1 MSEDERPY
9 DIDFQWIDPVSGKK
23 QSAKMR
29 KQRWIFDQ
37 SLQLKLVDPQGKA
50 NLKELWIERIADT
63 VEKITKEQIRKLDQ
77 FTMNVYIAKWL
88 QYNDV
93 TEASFLEASQSSKKS
108 TS

>member
-1 MSEDERPY
+1 MSEEERPY
-9 DIDFQWIDPVSGKK
+9 DIEFGWIDPATKEEHKGKMK
-23 QSAKMR
+23 

-37 SLQLKLVDPQGKA
+37 TLQIKLVDTQGKP

-63 VEKITKEQIRKLDQ
+63 VQGITKEQIRILDQ
-77 FTMNVYIAKWL
+77 FTMNIYIEKWL

-93 TEASFLEASQSSKKS
+93 NEASFLEVGQSTKLS

>member
-1 MSEDERPY
+1 MSEEERPF
-9 DIDFQWIDPVSGKK
+9 DIEFSWNDPATKK
-23 QSAKMR
+23 QHTAKMR

-37 SLQLKLVDPQGKA
+37 SLQLKLVDPQGNP

-63 VEKITKEQIRKLDQ
+63 VEGITKEQIRKIDQ
-77 FTMNVYIAKWL
+77 FTMNVYIAKWM

-93 TEASFLEASQSSKKS
+93 TDASFLETSQSSKSS

>member
-9 DIDFQWIDPVSGKK
+9 DIDFAWIDPATKEEHKG
-23 QSAKMR
+23 KMR

-37 SLQLKLVDPQGKA
+37 SLQVKLVDPTGKP

-63 VEKITKEQIRKLDQ
+63 VQGITQEQIRKLDQ
-77 FTMNVYIAKWL
+77 FTMNVYIGKWL

-93 TEASFLEASQSSKKS
+93 TDASFLEDSQSSN
-108 TS
+108 